1 MSYTLARYHGPML
14 TDLDSLD
21 RHLSTPVPQAAIR
34 HIIFRLNSPYGGDLQ
49 TVWRQ
54 KLPAYCEV
62 VLTHTSLH

>member
-1 MSYTLARYHGPML
+1 MQLYTGPVL
-14 TDLDSLD
+14 TDLDSLV
-21 RHLSTPVPQAAIR
+21 RHLSTHASQAAIR
-34 HIIFRLNSPYGGDLQ
+34 NIIFRLSSPYGSDLQ